1 MAKAITVDR
10 LGEEIAKILDEY
22 ATDITGNVEEATR
35 RVTKMGVKTVKSESL
50 RSFKDVNLDKGRYG
64 TGWTSQIETGRF
76 SAQGTIY
83 NYKYPGLPHLLE
95 YGHANRYGGRTPG
108 HIHIAPVEEKIN
120 EDFERKIENEIK
132 RIS

>member
-108 HIHIAPVEEKIN
+108 YVHIAPVEKKIN
-120 EDFERKIENEIK
+120 ADFERKIENEIK
-132 RIS
+132 RLS

>member
-10 LGEEIAKILDEY
+10 LGEEIANILDEY

-50 RSFKDVNLDKGRYG
+50 RSFKDVNLEKGRYG

-108 HIHIAPVEEKIN
+108 HVHLAPVEKKIN
-120 EDFERKIENEIK
+120 EDFERKIEHEIK
-132 RIS
+132 RLS

>member
-108 HIHIAPVEEKIN
+108 HVHIAPVEKKIN
-120 EDFERKIENEIK
+120 ADFERKIEHEIK
-132 RIS
+132 RLS

>member
-22 ATDITGNVEEATR
+22 ASDITGNVEEATR

-95 YGHANRYGGRTPG
+95 YGHANRNGGRTPG
-108 HIHIAPVEEKIN
+108 HVHIAPVEEKIN
-120 EDFERKIENEIK
+120 ADFERKIENEIK
-132 RIS
+132 RLS

>member
-95 YGHANRYGGRTPG
+95 YGHANRNGGRTPG

-132 RIS
+132 RLS

>member
-95 YGHANRYGGRTPG
+95 YGHANRNGGRTPG
-108 HIHIAPVEEKIN
+108 HVHIAPVEEKIN
-120 EDFERKIENEIK
+120 ADFERKIENEIK
-132 RIS
+132 RLS

>member
-83 NYKYPGLPHLLE
+83 NYKYSGLPHLLE

-108 HIHIAPVEEKIN
+108 HVHIAPVEKKIN
-120 EDFERKIENEIK
+120 ADFERKIENEIK
-132 RIS
+132 RLS

>member
-22 ATDITGNVEEATR
+22 ASDITGNVEEATR

-95 YGHANRYGGRTPG
+95 YGHANRYGGRTLG
-108 HIHIAPVEEKIN
+108 HVHIAPVEEKIN
-120 EDFERKIENEIK
+120 AEFERKIENEIK
-132 RIS
+132 RLS

>member
-50 RSFKDVNLDKGRYG
+50 RNFKDVNLDKGRYG
-64 TGWTSQIETGRF
+64 TGWTSQVETGRF

-108 HIHIAPVEEKIN
+108 HVHLAPVEKKIN
-120 EDFERKIENEIK
+120 ADFERKIENEIK
-132 RIS
+132 RLS

>member
-10 LGEEIAKILDEY
+10 LGDEIAKILDEY

-50 RSFKDVNLDKGRYG
+50 RRFKDVNLDKGRYG